1 MPCGAEDEASTDDG
15 LWESPQNQ
23 RSRVSSIYTPPP
35 INRTVVAGTP
45 LIRTPDIRTP

>member
-23 RSRVSSIYTPPP
+23 RSRVSSIHIVYHLQST
-35 INRTVVAGTP
+35 GQLLLEP
-45 LIRTPDIRTP
+45 L